1 MKTLKLWA
9 AVAILCGIGAVSF
22 KAGRDY
28 EAYYY
33 NYDNL
38 FENYQATKDSCNKV
52 YNVACRMSDLI
63 RCYED
68 HLHEDSLIEDY
79 NCFED
84 LEDIFLYDDAV
95 GPIIDLD
102 NYVYC
107 Y

>member
-1 MKTLKLWA
+1 MMKVLKFITFLSLF
-9 AVAILCGIGAVSF
+9 VAGCGVSYNLGYN
-22 KAGRDY
+22 KNY
-28 EAYYY
+28 E
-33 NYDNL
+33 
-38 FENYQATKDSCNKV
+38 
-52 YNVACRMSDLI
+52 VACRMSDLI

-68 HLHEDSLIEDY
+68 HLNEDSLIEDY